1 MGRPQ
6 IELEGVT
13 KRYGSIVALADL
25 CLNIEGG
32 ELCCLLGRN
41 GAGKTSVINAIMG
54 LTYPTRGEVRIGGVD
69 TRSTEIHE
77 VRRSVGYLPQRSVLY
92 EQLTGREFI
101 RFIGGLYE
109 ITAAGFRAADR
120 HLEALGLGDAADR
133 RVREYSVG
141 MKRRLAFMASIL
153 HEPAYLILDEPTG
166 SLDVASVV
174 FVEEVMTR
182 YRNEGR
188 LVLFSTHQLDLAER
202 CSDRLVVLDGG
213 RLTFTGCVPGFRAE
227 HGLGATETLED
238 LFLRTAA
245 PARDFDIRRG

>member
-13 KRYGSIVALADL
+13 KRYGSVVALADL

-54 LTYPTRGEVRIGGVD
+54 HTYPTRGEVRIGGID

-77 VRRSVGYLPQRSVLY
+77 VRRSVGYLPQRTVLY

-109 ITAAGFRAADR
+109 INAAGFRAADR
-120 HLEALGLGDAADR
+120 HLEALGLGDVADR

-153 HEPAYLILDEPTG
+153 HEPSYLILDEPTG
-166 SLDVASVV
+166 SLDVASAV

-227 HGLGATETLED
+227 HRLGAAETLED

-245 PARDFDIRRG
+245 PVRDFDIRRG